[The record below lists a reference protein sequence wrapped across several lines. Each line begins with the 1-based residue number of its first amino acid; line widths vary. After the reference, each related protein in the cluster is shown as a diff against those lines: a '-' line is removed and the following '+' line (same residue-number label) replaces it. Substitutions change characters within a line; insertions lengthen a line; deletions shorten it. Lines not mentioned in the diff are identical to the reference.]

1 MSVEE
6 IFQTMRELVAEQF
19 AMEPA
24 EVSMETA
31 FEEDLGA
38 DSIDIVEL
46 SMALE
51 DEYAIGEMSEDDLAG
66 ISTVGDLVQ
75 YIQGHVEE

>member
-1 MSVEE
+1 MFEE
-6 IFQTMRELVAEQF
+6 IAAMIAEQF
-19 AMEPA
+19 GVDVDTITP
-24 EVSMETA
+24 ETT
-31 FEEDLGA
+31 FDDDLGA

-51 DEYAIGEMSEDDLAG
+51 DEYAVGEMSEDDLAS

-75 YIQGHVEE
+75 YIQAHVEGE

>member
-1 MSVEE
+1 MFEE
-6 IFQTMRELVAEQF
+6 VAAIIAEQF
-19 AMEPA
+19 G
-24 EVSMETA
+24 VDVDSITSETA

-51 DEYAIGEMSEDDLAG
+51 DNYPIGQMAEEDITA

-75 YIQGHVEE
+75 YLQNRLGEG

>member
-1 MSVEE
+1 MFKE
-6 IFQTMRELVAEQF
+6 IAEIIAEQF
-19 AMEPA
+19 G
-24 EVSMETA
+24 VDVDSITMETT

-51 DEYAIGEMSEDDLAG
+51 DAFDVGEMSEDDLGG

-75 YIQGHVEE
+75 NIQARTEGD

>member
-1 MSVEE
+1 MFEE
-6 IFQTMRELVAEQF
+6 IAKIIAEQF
-19 AMEPA
+19 GVEA
-24 EVSMETA
+24 ETITPDTT

-75 YIQGHVEE
+75 YIQSHVED

>member
-1 MSVEE
+1 MFEE
-6 IFQTMRELVAEQF
+6 IVAIIAQQF
-19 AMEPA
+19 GVDADSITA
-24 EVSMETA
+24 ETT

-51 DEYAIGEMSEDDLAG
+51 DEYAIGEMSEDDLG
-66 ISTVGDLVQ
+66 DIKTVGDLVG
-75 YIQGHVEE
+75 YIQAHTEGE

>member
-1 MSVEE
+1 MFEE
-6 IFQTMRELVAEQF
+6 IATIIAQQF
-19 AMEPA
+19 GVEPG
-24 EVSMETA
+24 SITPETT

-51 DEYAIGEMSEDDLAG
+51 DEYAIGEMSEDDLG
-66 ISTVGDLVQ
+66 DIKPVGDLGQ
-75 YIQGHVEE
+75 YIQAHTEGE

>member
-1 MSVEE
+1 MFDE
-6 IFQTMRELVAEQF
+6 IARIIAEQF
-19 AMEPA
+19 GV
-24 EVSMETA
+24 EVEDITPDTT
-31 FEEDLGA
+31 FEEDLSA

-51 DEYAIGEMSEDDLAG
+51 DEYGIGEMSEDDLAT

-75 YIQGHVEE
+75 YIQSHVEE

>member
-1 MSVEE
+1 MFEDIQS
-6 IFQTMRELVAEQF
+6 IIAQQF
-19 AMEPA
+19 GVDADSITP
-24 EVSMETA
+24 ETT

-51 DEYAIGEMSEDDLAG
+51 DEYAIGEMSEEDLSG
-66 ISTVGDLVQ
+66 ISTVGDLLQ
-75 YIQGHVEE
+75 YIQAHTEGE

>member
-1 MSVEE
+1 MFEE
-6 IFQTMRELVAEQF
+6 IAAIIAEQF
-19 AMEPA
+19 GVDVDTITP
-24 EVSMETA
+24 ETT
-31 FEEDLGA
+31 FDDDLGA

-51 DEYAIGEMSEDDLAG
+51 DEYAVGEMSEDDLAG

-75 YIQGHVEE
+75 YIQAHVEGE

>member
-1 MSVEE
+1 MFEE
-6 IFQTMRELVAEQF
+6 IAAIIAEQF
-19 AMEPA
+19 GVDVDTITP
-24 EVSMETA
+24 ETT

-51 DEYAIGEMSEDDLAG
+51 DEYAIGEMSEDDLG
-66 ISTVGDLVQ
+66 NISTVNDLIQ
-75 YIQGHVEE
+75 YIQAHTEAE

>member
-1 MSVEE
+1 MFKE
-6 IFQTMRELVAEQF
+6 IAEIIAEQF
-19 AMEPA
+19 G
-24 EVSMETA
+24 VDVDSITMETS
-31 FEEDLGA
+31 FEDDLGA

-51 DEYAIGEMSEDDLAG
+51 DAFDVGEMSEDDLTN

-75 YIQGHVEE
+75 QIQARTEGD

>member
-1 MSVEE
+1 MFEQIAEIIAQQFSVDVDS
-6 IFQTMRELVAEQF
+6 IT
-19 AMEPA
+19 PD
-24 EVSMETA
+24 TT

-51 DEYAIGEMSEDDLAG
+51 DEFAMGEMSEDDLSG
-66 ISTVGDLVQ
+66 ITTVGDLIQ
-75 YIQGHVEE
+75 YIQAHTDGE

>member
-1 MSVEE
+1 MFDE
-6 IFQTMRELVAEQF
+6 IAKIIAEQF
-19 AMEPA
+19 GV
-24 EVSMETA
+24 EVETITPDTT

-51 DEYAIGEMSEDDLAG
+51 DEYAIGEMSEDDLAT

-75 YIQGHVEE
+75 YIQNHTEGE

>member
-1 MSVEE
+1 MFKE
-6 IFQTMRELVAEQF
+6 IAQIIAEQF
-19 AMEPA
+19 GVEMD
-24 EVSMETA
+24 SITMDTT

-51 DEYAIGEMSEDDLAG
+51 DAFDVGEMSEDDLG
-66 ISTVGDLVQ
+66 NITTVGDLVQ
-75 YIQGHVEE
+75 YIQAHTEGE

>member
-1 MSVEE
+1 MYEDIVS
-6 IFQTMRELVAEQF
+6 IIAQQF
-19 AMEPA
+19 GVDAD
-24 EVSMETA
+24 SITTETT

-51 DEYAIGEMSEDDLAG
+51 DEYAIGEMSEDDLGG
-66 ISTVGDLVQ
+66 ISTVGDLIQ
-75 YIQGHVEE
+75 YIQAHTEGE

>member
-1 MSVEE
+1 MFEE
-6 IFQTMRELVAEQF
+6 IAAIIAQQF
-19 AMEPA
+19 G
-24 EVSMETA
+24 VDVDSITSETT

-51 DEYAIGEMSEDDLAG
+51 DEYAVGEMSEDDLAG

-75 YIQGHVEE
+75 YIQARTDG

>member
-1 MSVEE
+1 MLEDIVN
-6 IFQTMRELVAEQF
+6 IIAQQF
-19 AMEPA
+19 GVDADA
-24 EVSMETA
+24 ITTETT

-51 DEYAIGEMSEDDLAG
+51 DEYAMGEMSEDDLGG
-66 ISTVGDLVQ
+66 ISTVGDLIQ
-75 YIQGHVEE
+75 YIQAHTEGE

>member
-1 MSVEE
+1 MFDE
-6 IFQTMRELVAEQF
+6 IAKIIAEQF
-19 AMEPA
+19 GV
-24 EVSMETA
+24 EVEDITPDTT
-31 FEEDLGA
+31 FEEDLSA

-51 DEYAIGEMSEDDLAG
+51 DEYGIGEMSEDDLAT

-75 YIQGHVEE
+75 YIQSHVEE

>member
-1 MSVEE
+1 MFKE
-6 IFQTMRELVAEQF
+6 IAQIIAEQF
-19 AMEPA
+19 GVEMD
-24 EVSMETA
+24 SITMDTT

-51 DEYAIGEMSEDDLAG
+51 DAFDVGEMSEDDLG
-66 ISTVGDLVQ
+66 NITTVGDLVQ
-75 YIQGHVEE
+75 YIQAHAEGE